1 MMKKIIIEVGSTNTK
16 IDLYD
21 GENVN
26 RLDEV
31 SILFKQNY
39 IKNHEISSS
48 DLDTLCN
55 KINELKDITEDIYV
69 CGTSIFRDLVG
80 EEKDN
85 FLNTFKEKTGLTFNI
100 ISQEMESE
108 LTLKGATRFVNG
120 RVCVFVGGGGST
132 EITIYDDGVIE
143 SMNSPIGCI
152 AVMEKFPDLADDFA
166 TTKLDDVVQYVKSR
180 LNIPKEKADIL
191 ILAGG
196 THEKFARLAGLKL
209 SDNTLYEDK
218 CATVMMDISTRISE
232 TLRFFNDISLDELR
246 EKYGNPN
253 WWFATRGMCSC
264 ALAVAESIGAKY
276 IVPTN
281 ISMVYGIIEMLEKK

>member
-276 IVPTN
+276 VVPTN